1 MKSKA
6 CRYIE
11 LNIIKKPKNENTK
24 KSAQNG
30 ICPKRQQ
37 KEVYKE
43 VFRSKGLSMNRVLL
57 AGIAM
62 ILIGVIISVALTSS
76 SYYDY
81 FYYYGLPLLGL
92 IFCLFAFGK
101 KVKLSRMSRPLRS
114 TALAVDLT

>member
-1 MKSKA
+1 MDKMKSKA

-11 LNIIKKPKNENTK
+11 LNIIKKPKNEILK
-24 KSAQNG
+24 KCSEWDLSEETAE
-30 ICPKRQQ
+30 
-37 KEVYKE
+37 EVYKE

-101 KVKLSRMSRPLRS
+101 KVKLSRMSRR
-114 TALAVDLT
+114 